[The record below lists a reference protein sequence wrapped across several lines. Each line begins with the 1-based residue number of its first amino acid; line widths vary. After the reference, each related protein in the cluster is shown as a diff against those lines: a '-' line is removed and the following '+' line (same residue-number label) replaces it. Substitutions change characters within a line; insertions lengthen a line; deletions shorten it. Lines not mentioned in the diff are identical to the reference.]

1 MSFYIYNSWENL
13 NFIFQSGPF
22 ICSNI
27 CFNPTS
33 IFSNQS
39 EYDYAVICDTL
50 NIVMLIENE
59 ILNILNHAGINA
71 NSFVLQA
78 CENLENAVAI
88 TYSGDRYILYGK
100 GFLDSIISK
109 TNIWSSTFILAHE
122 IAHHIYGHTRDLK
135 LINEGTLSS

>member
-1 MSFYIYNSWENL
+1 MRKFKFHFSKSVLLFVVIT
-13 NFIFQSGPF
+13 
-22 ICSNI
+22 

-33 IFSNQS
+33 IFSNQT
-39 EYDYAVICDTL
+39 EYDLCQLFKDNSL
-50 NIVMLIENE
+50 NIVDVGLENE

-109 TNIWSSTFILAHE
+109 TNIWSSIE
-122 IAHHIYGHTRDLK
+122 
-135 LINEGTLSS
+135 SS